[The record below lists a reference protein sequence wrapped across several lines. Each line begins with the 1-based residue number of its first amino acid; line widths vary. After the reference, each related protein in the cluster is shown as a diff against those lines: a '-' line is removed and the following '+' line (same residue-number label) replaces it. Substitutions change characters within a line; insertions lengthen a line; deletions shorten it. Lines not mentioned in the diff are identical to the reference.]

1 MYKLPNRDSRLTK
14 EKDMKRLIFW
24 ILLFLFSAH
33 FSKATL
39 SLEDV
44 PNEIILKKIFPHLTH
59 TETIQSLGSVSLRY
73 HDLSQDD
80 FKWKKIVI
88 TQPEGTQECKELEAF
103 LDEIQRDPAL
113 RLKNLTISGR
123 KLSLEE
129 LIRLGKW
136 LFTPGNPLISLS
148 LTDCGLN
155 SDPYLSGEQSD
166 FIKNLTLWLK
176 ENKKLDELNL
186 SGNPLGYSAVEIAK
200 ALGGNNQLKKIFLD
214 RIFPSDGIFSKVFS
228 QNLLKNT
235 SLTFVS
241 FCNNQQ
247 PVFFQ
252 EHLLFDLEM
261 SGFAGDMDFQ
271 GTLPSEKLIRI
282 QQQIKHNKSL
292 KREKSL

>member
-1 MYKLPNRDSRLTK
+1 MYKLPTMDSRLTK

-44 PNEIILKKIFPHLTH
+44 PNEIILKKIFRHLTH
-59 TETIQSLGSVSLRY
+59 TEVIQSLGSVNLRY
-73 HDLSQDD
+73 HALSQDN
-80 FKWKKIVI
+80 FTWKTIVI
-88 TQPEGTQECKELEAF
+88 TQPEGTQECKELKAF
-103 LDEIQRDPAL
+103 LDEIQRDPAF

-155 SDPYLSGEQSD
+155 SDRYLRGEQSD

-200 ALGGNNQLKKIFLD
+200 ALGENNQLKKIILD
-214 RIFPSDGIFSKVFS
+214 RISPSDGIFSAIFS

-247 PVFFQ
+247 HVFFQ
-252 EHLLFDLEM
+252 EHLLYDLEI
-261 SGFAGDMDFQ
+261 SGFVGDMDFK
-271 GTLPSEKLIRI
+271 GTLPTQKRVRI
-282 QQQIKHNKSL
+282 QRQIEHNKSL
-292 KREKSL
+292 KTRKSL